1 MNVLDYIVTMLQS
14 GAGSLASYLAAHVLL
29 CLLPAFFIAGAMTA
43 LIPKEA
49 ITRYLGRDASKWVSY
64 PMAALGGFVLAV
76 CSCTILPLFAGIYR
90 NGAGLGPAITFLF
103 VGPAINILAVS
114 YTGVAIGMDIA
125 LARIILSA
133 VFGVGIGLIMAFIYR
148 RDDET
153 HKEQTTGGAFSAKA
167 SIKPAV
173 LVFLLLLLTVLVVG
187 TLGIDLFTDTYAE
200 FKLPVGAADGWQ
212 ATLDRWVPYD
222 ASQGQEGVSLQGVVL
237 ILLLALI
244 GVSAYLGL
252 DQIDEGFN
260 RWSWVAL
267 GLIAL
272 TLLVAAFRVTVH
284 PEGLAVGV
292 TGRFISEVIVLAAV
306 ALVAWKWLDPY
317 EVQEWLWQMW
327 RFVKQ
332 IFPLLIVGVF
342 VAGMVRVLIPPSLI
356 QAIAGRNT
364 VWANLIG
371 VLFGVFMYFPTLV
384 EVPIAN
390 MFLGLGM
397 HRGPLLAYLMADP
410 ELSVQSIL
418 ITAKIIGSKKAW
430 VYVAWVTL
438 FSTLAGLIYGAWV
451 DGASLGLVALY
462 LLIVASILAGGLW
475 LVSLLDRRAA
485 ARPAGK
491 QASSEGRRP

>member
-1 MNVLDYIVTMLQS
+1 L
-14 GAGSLASYLAAHVLL
+14 
-29 CLLPAFFIAGAMTA
+29 
-43 LIPKEA
+43 
-49 ITRYLGRDASKWVSY
+49 
-64 PMAALGGFVLAV
+64 
-76 CSCTILPLFAGIYR
+76 
-90 NGAGLGPAITFLF
+90 
-103 VGPAINILAVS
+103 
-114 YTGVAIGMDIA
+114 
-125 LARIILSA
+125 
-133 VFGVGIGLIMAFIYR
+133 
-148 RDDET
+148 
-153 HKEQTTGGAFSAKA
+153 
-167 SIKPAV
+167 
-173 LVFLLLLLTVLVVG
+173 
-187 TLGIDLFTDTYAE
+187 
-200 FKLPVGAADGWQ
+200 
-212 ATLDRWVPYD
+212 VPYD
-222 ASQGQEGVSLQGVVL
+222 ASQGQEGVSVQGLLL

-252 DQIDEGFN
+252 DHIDEGFN

-272 TLLVAAFRVTVH
+272 TLLVAALRMT
-284 PEGLAVGV
+284 PQPAGLAVGV
-292 TGRFISEVIVLAAV
+292 TGRFIGEVIVLTAV
-306 ALVAWKWLDPY
+306 TLVAWKWLDAY
-317 EVQEWLWQMW
+317 EVQEWLWEMW

-356 QAIAGRNT
+356 EAIAGRNT

-418 ITAKIIGSKKAW
+418 ITAKIIGNKKAW
-430 VYVAWVTL
+430 VYVVWVTL

-462 LLIVASILAGGLW
+462 LLVVVVILAAGLW
-475 LVSLLDRRAA
+475 LVGLLDRRAA
-485 ARPAGK
+485 K
-491 QASSEGRRP
+491 QTSGEGRRL